1 MKIIEEHT
9 DNEGRYHRLDGPAIV
24 YEDGTQEFYYL
35 DLLHNRNG
43 AAVVY
48 PDGRREYWLDGT
60 RYDYVDW
67 LIRKTKR
74 LKVEGVLFDFFKLI
88 DRIEEYSPDGLSGFV
103 DDSFYKKFL
112 KYYDVN
118 NFKESLEKLRNDC
131 KF

>member
-1 MKIIEEHT
+1 MKIIEEHL
-9 DNEGRYHRLDGPAIV
+9 DEHGRYHRIDGPAIV
-24 YEDGTQEFYYL
+24 YEDGTQEFYNL

-67 LIRKTKR
+67 LLRKTKR
-74 LKVEGVLFDFFKLI
+74 IKVDGVIFDFFKLI
-88 DRIEEYSPDGLSGFV
+88 ERIEEYTPDGQCGFV
-103 DDSFYKKFL
+103 DEYFYKKFI
-112 KYYDVN
+112 KNYDIEK
-118 NFKESLEKLRNDC
+118 FKSILENLRNDG